1 MDGPGKREGEPQP
14 LKRDRVRRAYKSPK
28 LIEYGSAAKLTK
40 GVRSVQIDGSAG
52 RYKRTCL

>member
-1 MDGPGKREGEPQP
+1 MDQSKERGDSSPRTPEKA
-14 LKRDRVRRAYKSPK
+14 RRAYTSPK

-52 RYKRTCL
+52 RYKRNR